1 MSKVCAFWKNDDP
14 SQTVATAR
22 IAPKSARAGPLHIAH
37 TVLDFI
43 QIGSLSAELLRTRE
57 DRFCPL
63 EYLQYSLFDPIM
75 NFNQMQRLIDKRPQR
90 MVVHVFTPLV

>member
-1 MSKVCAFWKNDDP
+1 MTAFIRKTWKFCEQCLRFFWKNDDP

-75 NFNQMQRLIDKRPQR
+75 NFN
-90 MVVHVFTPLV
+90 